1 MAANVGET
9 ENAWVATNTVK
20 PCLLFIFFFI
30 FFDDFENGLLV
41 ASYSFKGPELG
52 GSLYQGERRMRP

>member
-1 MAANVGET
+1 MIGASFKMPV
-9 ENAWVATNTVK
+9 
-20 PCLLFIFFFI
+20 IHIFFI

-52 GSLYQGERRMRP
+52 GSLPHGDGWVFL